1 MKATSN
7 PGLVIGTR
15 IFQNGA
21 DGQGKLQTLA
31 GIATGDTTDV
41 QKPNNVEGNLSGKGG
56 TEDSTDEQTG
66 LAGSSLDNSGV
77 GFPPLDGHQ
86 LYTNVSMTS
95 LTGHGRNL
103 TCDLSVTD
111 GAGDLLQLL
120 EMVVVVIRSVMF
132 LPLVLYSSLGRNL
145 RVVVGLLTAYDEFT
159 ISSVQ
164 GNFLVGSA
172 ATLRY
177 DNATTG
183 VGTDLNFGGQTPN
196 VGTPVRIENLEV
208 TDKESIHES

>member
-1 MKATSN
+1 MYKT
-7 PGLVIGTR
+7 
-15 IFQNGA
+15 
-21 DGQGKLQTLA
+21 
-31 GIATGDTTDV
+31 
-41 QKPNNVEGNLSGKGG
+41 NNVEGNISGRGG

-66 LAGSSLDNSGV
+66 LAGLLLDNSGV

-111 GAGDLLQLL
+111 GAVAIATVRNGGSGYQVGD
-120 EMVVVVIRSVMF
+120 
-132 LPLVLYSSLGRNL
+132 VLTAGVGNSSLGRNL
-145 RVVVGLLTAYDEFT
+145 RVVVGLLTAFDEFT

-164 GNFLVGSA
+164 GNFLVGSG

-183 VGTDLNFGGQTPN
+183 VGTDLNFGAYTPN
-196 VGTPVRIENLEV
+196 VGTPSQN
-208 TDKESIHES
+208 